1 MHKSLFIINLIF
13 IHCSLFGQPNHDA
26 RMLGLNGA
34 YTTIAKGYQCIGV
47 NPANLASYGTKS
59 ANIFNMSIGLSTN
72 SLSIESELVL
82 SPIDILKILADLVL

>member
-1 MHKSLFIINLIF
+1 MNKSLLTFNLIF

-34 YTTIAKGYQCIGV
+34 YTTLARGYQCIGV
-47 NPANLASYGTKS
+47 NPANLASYGTES

-72 SLSIESELVL
+72 SLSIANYNAINGANLEDSTALNT
-82 SPIDILKILADLVL
+82 